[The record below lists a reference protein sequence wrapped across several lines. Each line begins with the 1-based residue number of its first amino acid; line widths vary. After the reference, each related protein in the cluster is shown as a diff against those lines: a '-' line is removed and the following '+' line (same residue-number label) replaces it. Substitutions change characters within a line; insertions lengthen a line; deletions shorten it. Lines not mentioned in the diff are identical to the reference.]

1 MGDDKATKPT
11 TKALNAVCGL
21 FNSRLKRNLK
31 NTESRL
37 DKGSFRKIGPLNLLS
52 IHHKWNLIFSQSG
65 CEATNLGRL
74 TSTLASFKTYK
85 KPSLSHEGAS

>member
-52 IHHKWNLIFSQSG
+52 IFLNFLVPLLAVGNIF
-65 CEATNLGRL
+65 
-74 TSTLASFKTYK
+74 
-85 KPSLSHEGAS
+85 